1 MSLNINKFIPKMEN
15 DDDDDDD
22 DDVPLICFHHRCIEP
37 VDQWTNNSGSGN
49 RAVSPTGEKM

>member
-15 DDDDDDD
+15 DDA
-22 DDVPLICFHHRCIEP
+22 DVPSICFHHRCIEP
-37 VDQWTNNSGSGN
+37 EDQWTNNSRSGN